1 VNKRANAVVNF
12 EADRSKTRPALNPPK
27 RRPSALR
34 HGVWSNTAVLPGE
47 DPRQFERL
55 YRGLVDEW
63 CPSGPAEQDAV
74 FTLAKCM
81 WRKHHIRNADG
92 PAPSTPISWW
102 LPHELA
108 LEERLDQLI
117 DRALRRLAQMKA
129 MKELLAAQRHAPKA
143 LPHAGAQREIE
154 APSIGAG

>member
-1 VNKRANAVVNF
+1 VNKRANEVVNF
-12 EADRSKTRPALNPPK
+12 GTDRSK
-27 RRPSALR
+27 RRPGALR

-55 YRGLVDEW
+55 YRGLVQEW
-63 CPSGPAEQDAV
+63 FPSGPAEEDAV

-81 WRKHHIRNADG
+81 WRKHRIRDLRDNE
-92 PAPSTPISWW
+92 SKTPVLWW
-102 LPHELA
+102 LPGELA

-143 LPHAGAQREIE
+143 LPHARAEGDIE
-154 APSIGAG
+154 APSIEAD

>member
-12 EADRSKTRPALNPPK
+12 GTDRSR
-27 RRPSALR
+27 RRPGALR

-55 YRGLVDEW
+55 YRGLVQEW
-63 CPSGPAEQDAV
+63 LPSGPAEEDAV
-74 FTLAKCM
+74 FTLAKCI
-81 WRKHHIRNADG
+81 WRKHRIRDLRDNE
-92 PAPSTPISWW
+92 SKTPVLWW
-102 LPHELA
+102 LPGELA

-129 MKELLAAQRHAPKA
+129 MKEVLAAQRHAPNA
-143 LPHAGAQREIE
+143 LPHARAEWDIE
-154 APSIGAG
+154 APSIEAD